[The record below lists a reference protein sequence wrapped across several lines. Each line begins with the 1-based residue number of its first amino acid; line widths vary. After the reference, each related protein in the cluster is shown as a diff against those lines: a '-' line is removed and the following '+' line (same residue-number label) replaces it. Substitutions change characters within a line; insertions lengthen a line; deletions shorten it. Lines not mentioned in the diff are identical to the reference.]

1 MEGRFLLVSTYCT
14 PVVVHDQSDSIP
26 DSIATYEALTLY
38 FYLLFADSKST
49 RDRSCPQRW
58 CKRRFS
64 QCAKNGHRLESSIV
78 EIDGFNRKAM
88 AAMDSLDQRAPECAE
103 IPRFDDGM
111 VNIQEL
117 IRIMAESLVNE
128 IMDAQAEDACADGN
142 RRNGYRER
150 ALVTSVGTINL
161 RIPKLRR
168 GSYFPEDL
176 LTRYSRVDRAVVAAV
191 SEMVTCGVST
201 RKVERV
207 AASLGIDRMSASQV
221 SRICESLD
229 DVVADLQERDLS
241 GTSFPYIWVDA
252 TYVKCR
258 DGGHVS
264 SCALVTA
271 IGAGADGYRRLLG
284 LDAIDT
290 ESYAGWLAFLRSL
303 RERGASGVLCVTS
316 DAHEGLRR
324 AIEEVFPG
332 AAWQRCIV
340 HLMRNA
346 ASCAPTRQKR
356 AAVLAILHAVFDE
369 RDPALVRELYHLA
382 CGEIAGICPRAAGLL
397 EDAEADA
404 LAYLDFPYAHHR
416 RIRTNNVQER
426 ANRELKR
433 RSRVVQ
439 VFPSRKSLIRMLGA
453 VFSEMDEDWA
463 SRRWFTEES
472 IALAV
477 SSAKSAAPAPSYD
490 GTAGEHARRIME
502 VVVADNPIGRRA
514 A

>member
-1 MEGRFLLVSTYCT
+1 
-14 PVVVHDQSDSIP
+14 
-26 DSIATYEALTLY
+26 
-38 FYLLFADSKST
+38 
-49 RDRSCPQRW
+49 
-58 CKRRFS
+58 
-64 QCAKNGHRLESSIV
+64 
-78 EIDGFNRKAM
+78 
-88 AAMDSLDQRAPECAE
+88 MDSLEQHAATNHGM
-103 IPRFDDGM
+103 PRFDDGM

-117 IRIMAESLVNE
+117 IRIMAESLINE
-128 IMDAQAEDACADGN
+128 IMDAQAEDACVDGN
-142 RRNGYRER
+142 QRNGYRER
-150 ALVTSVGTINL
+150 SLMTSVGAIHL

-176 LTRYSRVDRAVVAAV
+176 IVRYSRVDRAVIAAI

-201 RKVERV
+201 RKVERI
-207 AASLGIDRMSASQV
+207 AASMGIDRMSASQV

-229 DVVADLQERDLS
+229 DIVADLQSRDLS
-241 GTSFPYIWVDA
+241 DVAFPYLWLDA
-252 TYVKCR
+252 TYIKCR
-258 DGGHVS
+258 DEGHVS

-290 ESYAGWLAFLRSL
+290 ESYAGWLSFLRSL
-303 RERGASGVLCVTS
+303 RERGVDGVVCMTS

-346 ASCAPTRQKR
+346 ASLAPTRQKR
-356 AAVLAILHAVFDE
+356 AATLAILHAVFAE
-369 RDPALVRELYHLA
+369 RDPDLVRELYHLA
-382 CGEIAGICPRAAGLL
+382 CEEISSFCPKAAELL
-397 EDAEADA
+397 EEAEADA

-416 RIRTNNVQER
+416 RLRTNNVQER

-453 VFSEMDEDWA
+453 VFDEMDEDWA
-463 SRRWFTEES
+463 TRRWFTEES
-472 IALAV
+472 IAQAANPTV
-477 SSAKSAAPAPSYD
+477 AKTPTATYD
-490 GTAGEHARRIME
+490 GTSKEHARRIID

>member
-1 MEGRFLLVSTYCT
+1 
-14 PVVVHDQSDSIP
+14 
-26 DSIATYEALTLY
+26 
-38 FYLLFADSKST
+38 
-49 RDRSCPQRW
+49 
-58 CKRRFS
+58 
-64 QCAKNGHRLESSIV
+64 
-78 EIDGFNRKAM
+78 
-88 AAMDSLDQRAPECAE
+88 MDSLEHGAVTMPE

-111 VNIQEL
+111 VNIREL
-117 IRIMAESLVNE
+117 IRVMAESLVNE

-142 RRNGYRER
+142 QRNGYRER
-150 ALVTSVGTINL
+150 SLVTSVGAINL

-176 LTRYSRVDRAVVAAV
+176 LVRYSRVDRAVIAAV
-191 SEMVTCGVST
+191 SEMVTSGVST

-207 AASLGIDRMSASQV
+207 AATLGIDRMSASQV

-229 DVVADLQERDLS
+229 AAVADLQGRDLS
-241 GTSFPYIWVDA
+241 EVEFPYIWVDA

-258 DGGHVS
+258 EGGHVS

-284 LDAIDT
+284 LDAVDT

-303 RERGASGVLCVTS
+303 RERGAEGVLCVTS

-356 AAVLAILHAVFDE
+356 AAVLAILRAVFDE

-382 CGEIAGICPRAAGLL
+382 CEKITGICPRAAELL
-397 EDAEADA
+397 EEAEADA

-416 RIRTNNVQER
+416 RLRTNTVQER

-453 VFSEMDEDWA
+453 VFAEMDEDWA

-472 IALAV
+472 MAQAV
-477 SSAKSAAPAPSYD
+477 SPARSAAPEAAYD
-490 GTAGEHARRIME
+490 GTAEEHARRIIE

>member
-1 MEGRFLLVSTYCT
+1 
-14 PVVVHDQSDSIP
+14 
-26 DSIATYEALTLY
+26 
-38 FYLLFADSKST
+38 
-49 RDRSCPQRW
+49 
-58 CKRRFS
+58 
-64 QCAKNGHRLESSIV
+64 
-78 EIDGFNRKAM
+78 
-88 AAMDSLDQRAPECAE
+88 MDSLEQQAVTSYDM
-103 IPRFDDGM
+103 PRFDDGM

-117 IRIMAESLVNE
+117 VRIMAESLVNE

-142 RRNGYRER
+142 QRNGYRER
-150 ALVTSVGTINL
+150 RLTTSVGTINL
-161 RIPKLRR
+161 RIPKLRH

-176 LTRYSRVDRAVVAAV
+176 LIRYSRVDRAVIAAI

-207 AASLGIDRMSASQV
+207 AASMGIDRMSSSQV

-229 DVVADLQERDLS
+229 KIVEDLQERDLS
-241 GTSFPYIWVDA
+241 DAAFPYLWLDA
-252 TYVKCR
+252 TYIKCR
-258 DGGHVS
+258 DEGHVS

-271 IGAGADGYRRLLG
+271 IGVGADGYRKLLG

-290 ESYAGWLAFLRSL
+290 ESYAGWLSFLRSL
-303 RERGASGVLCVTS
+303 RERGVEGVLCVTS

-324 AIEEVFPG
+324 AIEEIFPG
-332 AAWQRCIV
+332 ATWQRCIV

-346 ASCAPTRQKR
+346 ASLAPTRQKR

-369 RDPALVRELYHLA
+369 RDPNLVRELYHLA
-382 CGEIAGICPRAAGLL
+382 CDEVAGICAKAAELL
-397 EDAEADA
+397 VEAATDA

-416 RIRTNNVQER
+416 RLRTNNVQER

-439 VFPSRKSLIRMLGA
+439 VFPSRRSLIRMLGA

-463 SRRWFTEES
+463 TRRWFTEES
-472 IALAV
+472 IAQAMAPMNPTV
-477 SSAKSAAPAPSYD
+477 PAPAYEGS
-490 GTAGEHARRIME
+490 AEEHAKRIMD
-502 VVVADNPIGRRA
+502 VVIADNSIGKRA